1 MTATRSQAWT
11 LAGLALALV
20 GASALL
26 IAQRAITGPIAGVP
40 QILAREGMLFALAA
54 VLVLIIRR
62 GERLPLSSIG
72 FNLDRPRRTALLSLA
87 VFLALCVGVAVA
99 LSLLH
104 VAGLP
109 MPDSKGFKPPPLV
122 MTLVVIRAGM
132 VEELFY
138 RGFAIER
145 LEWLTRN
152 KWVAAILPLL
162 FFTAAHYTGGVS
174 GMLIALVLGGILTF
188 FYMWKRDLIAN
199 MTGHFLIDF
208 IPNVLLP
215 ALGG

>member
-1 MTATRSQAWT
+1 MTATRSRAWT

-20 GASALL
+20 AGPALL
-26 IAQRAITGPIAGVP
+26 IAQKAVTGPIAGVP

-54 VLVLIIRR
+54 VLVLIILR
-62 GERLPLSSIG
+62 GERLPLSSVG
-72 FNLDRPRRTALLSLA
+72 FNLDRPGRTALLTLGI
-87 VFLALCVGVAVA
+87 FLALCAGVAVA
-99 LSLLH
+99 LLLLH
-104 VAGLP
+104 VTGLP
-109 MPDSKGFKPPPLV
+109 MPDSKGFKPPPGVVTLV
-122 MTLVVIRAGM
+122 MIRAGI

-145 LEWLTRN
+145 LEWLTKN
-152 KWVAAILPLL
+152 KWLAGIVPLL
-162 FFTAAHYTGGVS
+162 FFAAAHFNLGLS
-174 GMLIALVLGGILTF
+174 GMIIALVLGAVMTA